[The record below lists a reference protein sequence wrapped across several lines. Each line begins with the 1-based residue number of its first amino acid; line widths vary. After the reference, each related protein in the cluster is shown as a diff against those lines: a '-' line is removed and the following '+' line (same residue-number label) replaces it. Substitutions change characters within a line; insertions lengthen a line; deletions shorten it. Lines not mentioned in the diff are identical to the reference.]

1 MIEPGEGIWHEAKE
15 HRSGVAVATSRGRDA
30 GIVSKAEPGEASVQG
45 ISAGA
50 PRTVAGTRPGATAR
64 RGGRRKRLFAA
75 SPMHQPAVPV
85 GTRGQAAP
93 TTTTSTTTLAASATE
108 QAMITLKSWLCGGW
122 REGEGG
128 EAVLVNPASG
138 APVARCSTRGLDL
151 QAALA
156 YARDVGG
163 PALRAL
169 TFAQRGALLK
179 RMSTALHEAR
189 EQLVEASTLN
199 NGATRGDAKFD
210 VDGAIGTLAFY
221 AKLGADLGARHGD
234 RTFLVEGP
242 AEPLT
247 RAPRFCGYH
256 VWTSRTGVAL
266 HINAFNFPAWGFAE
280 KAACAILAGVPVIT
294 KPATST
300 ALTAFRAVE
309 LLVEKADLPAGA
321 LQLVCGSVGDL
332 CDQLLPEDVI
342 AFTGS
347 ADTGAKLRASRSVVE
362 RSTRINIEA
371 DSINSAVL
379 GPDVQPGSDTWH
391 MFVRHLATE
400 ITQKSGQKCTA
411 TRRIFVP
418 RAHAD
423 ALQEALIEK
432 LSAIRVGNPA
442 DEGVDMGPLA
452 TAQQLRDAHKGIALL
467 CDDGAKIVFGS
478 TANPVGN
485 DGFFL
490 APVLLR
496 HDAPARARAVHAHEV
511 FGPVSTLLPWDDDVA
526 GLVARGEGTL
536 VCSVYSDD
544 KDFLVG
550 FLQASA
556 MWTGRVLVGSEKVAD
571 QATTPGMV
579 LPSCIH
585 GGPGRAG
592 GGEEL
597 GGERGLRF
605 YMQRTAVQGDRALLD
620 RVLQMPKD
628 EAPRA

>member
-1 MIEPGEGIWHEAKE
+1 
-15 HRSGVAVATSRGRDA
+15 
-30 GIVSKAEPGEASVQG
+30 
-45 ISAGA
+45 
-50 PRTVAGTRPGATAR
+50 
-64 RGGRRKRLFAA
+64 
-75 SPMHQPAVPV
+75 
-85 GTRGQAAP
+85 
-93 TTTTSTTTLAASATE
+93 
-108 QAMITLKSWLCGGW
+108 MITLKSYLCGQW
-122 REGEGG
+122 CEGNGG
-128 EAVLVNPASG
+128 ATTLLNPSTGAAVAT
-138 APVARCSTRGLDL
+138 CSTRGLDL

-163 PALRAL
+163 PALRKL
-169 TFAQRGALLK
+169 TFAERGALLK

-189 EQLVEASTLN
+189 EQLVAASTEN

-210 VDGAIGTLAFY
+210 VDGAIGTLAYY
-221 AKLGADLGARHGD
+221 AKLGADLGSKHGE
-234 RTFLVEGP
+234 RTFLLEGP

-266 HINAFNFPAWGFAE
+266 HINAFNFPAWGMAE

-300 ALTAFRAVE
+300 ALTAFRAVSV
-309 LLVEKADLPAGA
+309 LVEQAGLPAGA

-332 CDQLLPEDVI
+332 CDHLLPEDVI

-362 RSTRINIEA
+362 RSTRLNIEA

-379 GPDVQPGSDTWH
+379 GPDVQPGSETWNL
-391 MFVRHLATE
+391 FVRHLATE

-418 RAHAD
+418 RDHAD

-432 LSAIRVGNPA
+432 LAAIRVGNPA
-442 DEGVDMGPLA
+442 DDGIDMGPLA
-452 TAQQLRDAHKGIALL
+452 TAQQLDDAHRGIRML
-467 CDDGAKIVFGS
+467 CDDGARIVYGS
-478 TANPVGN
+478 TGNPVGH
-485 DGFFL
+485 GFFL
-490 APVLLR
+490 PPVLLR
-496 HDAPARARAVHAHEV
+496 HDDAAAARVVHAHEV
-511 FGPVSTLLPWDDDVA
+511 FGPVSTLLPYDGRADSA
-526 GLVARGEGTL
+526 ASLVARGEGTL

-544 KDFLVG
+544 KPFLETLIVAA
-550 FLQASA
+550 AS
-556 MWTGRVLVGSEKVAD
+556 WTGRLLVGSEKVAD
-571 QATTPGMV
+571 QSITPGMV

-620 RVLQMPKD
+620 RVLQAPK
-628 EAPRA
+628 ETAPAA

>member
-1 MIEPGEGIWHEAKE
+1 VAFLRALSTSTNAPGETVFL
-15 HRSGVAVATSRGRDA
+15 R
-30 GIVSKAEPGEASVQG
+30 
-45 ISAGA
+45 A
-50 PRTVAGTRPGATAR
+50 PRCTSL
-64 RGGRRKRLFAA
+64 RLPRAIA
-75 SPMHQPAVPV
+75 SCI
-85 GTRGQAAP
+85 AP
-93 TTTTSTTTLAASATE
+93 TSTE
-108 QAMITLKSWLCGGW
+108 QAPMTTLKSWLCGEW
-122 REGEGG
+122 REGNGG
-128 EAVLVNPASG
+128 DTTLVNPATG
-138 APVARCSTRGLDL
+138 AAVARCSTRGLDL

-156 YARDVGG
+156 YARDTGG
-163 PALRAL
+163 PALRAM
-169 TFAQRGALLK
+169 TFAERGALLK

-189 EQLVEASTLN
+189 ELLVEASTLN

-210 VDGAIGTLAFY
+210 VDGAIGTLAYY
-221 AKLGADLGARHGD
+221 AKLGADLGSKHGD
-234 RTFLVEGP
+234 RKFLVEGV

-280 KAACAILAGVPVIT
+280 KAACALLAGVPVIT

-300 ALTAFRAVE
+300 ALTTFRAFE
-309 LLVEKADLPAGA
+309 ILVEKAQLPAGA

-379 GPDVQPGSDTWH
+379 GPDVAPGSDTWH
-391 MFVRHLATE
+391 MFVRQMTTE
-400 ITQKSGQKCTA
+400 VTQKSGQKCTA
-411 TRRIFVP
+411 TRRMFVP
-418 RAHAD
+418 RAVVD

-452 TAQQLRDAHKGIALL
+452 TAQQLHDAHKGIRML

-478 TANPVGN
+478 TANPLQN

-496 HDAPARARAVHAHEV
+496 HDDAHAARVVHAHEV
-511 FGPVSTLLPWDDDVA
+511 FGPVSTLLPYDDAADVSA
-526 GLVARGEGTL
+526 LVARGEGTL
-536 VCSVYSDD
+536 LCSVYSDD
-544 KDFLVG
+544 RTFLEG
-550 FLQASA
+550 MLLASA
-556 MWTGRVLVGSEKVAD
+556 TWTGRLFVGSEKVAD

-579 LPSCIH
+579 LPSSIH

-605 YMQRTAVQGDRALLD
+605 YLQRTAIQGDRALLD

-628 EAPRA
+628 EPRPA

>member
-1 MIEPGEGIWHEAKE
+1 MAFSVRAGCTTLLPPPTRRPAVDV
-15 HRSGVAVATSRGRDA
+15 GVADDVGVH
-30 GIVSKAEPGEASVQG
+30 GCAE
-45 ISAGA
+45 
-50 PRTVAGTRPGATAR
+50 R
-64 RGGRRKRLFAA
+64 
-75 SPMHQPAVPV
+75 
-85 GTRGQAAP
+85 
-93 TTTTSTTTLAASATE
+93 
-108 QAMITLKSWLCGGW
+108 AMITLKSWLCGGW
-122 REGEGG
+122 REGDGG
-128 EAVLVNPASG
+128 EATLVNPATG

-169 TFAQRGALLK
+169 TFAERGALLK

-210 VDGAIGTLAFY
+210 VDGAIGTLAYY

-300 ALTAFRAVE
+300 ALTTFRAIE
-309 LLVEKADLPAGA
+309 ILVDKAGLPDGA

-332 CDQLLPEDVI
+332 VDHLLPEDVV

-379 GPDVQPGSDTWH
+379 GPDVEPGSDTWH

-418 RAHAD
+418 RDRAD

-432 LSAIRVGNPA
+432 LAAIRVGNPA

-452 TAQQLRDAHKGIALL
+452 TAQQLQDAHRGLALL
-467 CDDGAKIVFGS
+467 GEDGAKLVYGT

-485 DGFFL
+485 AGFFL
-490 APVLLR
+490 GPCLLR
-496 HDAPARARAVHAHEV
+496 HDAPERARAVHAHEV
-511 FGPVSTLLPWDDDVA
+511 FGPVSTLLPWDAAAGAPAVA
-526 GLVARGEGTL
+526 ALVARGEGTL

-544 KDFLVG
+544 KDFVGG
-550 FLQASA
+550 FLLASA
-556 MWTGRVLVGSEKVAD
+556 TWTGRVLVGSAKIAD